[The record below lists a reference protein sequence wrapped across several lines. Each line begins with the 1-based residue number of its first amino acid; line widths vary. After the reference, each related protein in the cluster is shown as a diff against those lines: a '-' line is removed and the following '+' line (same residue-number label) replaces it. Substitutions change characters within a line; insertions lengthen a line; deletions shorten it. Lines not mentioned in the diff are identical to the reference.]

1 MCKDILVHIHFHVH
15 IHVLV
20 NTQIYRTY
28 MYVNTSIHPYIH
40 ICIHAY
46 MHACIRACIHAS
58 IHAEIDAYS
67 PLLLVACKM
76 QPEGTHSL
84 SLLVHAVMDSCD
96 VPSSVY
102 IIGTGCS
109 RFCTIHTFQQQNS
122 LDDSVPK
129 SARHFFFLRLEHLLP
144 SALFLY

>member
-1 MCKDILVHIHFHVH
+1 
-15 IHVLV
+15 
-20 NTQIYRTY
+20 
-28 MYVNTSIHPYIH
+28 
-40 ICIHAY
+40 
-46 MHACIRACIHAS
+46 
-58 IHAEIDAYS
+58 
-67 PLLLVACKM
+67 M

-129 SARHFFFLRLEHLLP
+129 SARHFFFAVGTPFAQCIVSILVFCERNHKERLPTSCASLL
-144 SALFLY
+144 LNIMIHITGVVVVIIIILIIIIVMVIII